1 MSDEP
6 LIFEHTSDE
15 PEQNGFPLDTADL
28 PLDSVDSSDSEED
41 VNQLLDLISKDYT
54 NEDEDDEEEEGGKSK
69 IKFAP
74 LAVFCTFFI
83 AEAGSVFVQRR

>member
-28 PLDSVDSSDSEED
+28 PLDSVDH
-41 VNQLLDLISKDYT
+41 LIQKRMST
-54 NEDEDDEEEEGGKSK
+54 SCW
-69 IKFAP
+69 I
-74 LAVFCTFFI
+74 
-83 AEAGSVFVQRR
+83 

>member
-41 VNQLLDLISKDYT
+41 VNQLLDLISKDL
-54 NEDEDDEEEEGGKSK
+54 SL
-69 IKFAP
+69 IH
-74 LAVFCTFFI
+74 I
-83 AEAGSVFVQRR
+83 